1 MKKVK
6 AAVLE
11 LMLAQRRTVA
21 DVQPLIAYADM
32 TDEQL
37 VESVQNGENEAYAH
51 IVRRYQSKIYAYIMR
66 LTNHPVE
73 AQDILQEVF
82 IGVWT
87 GSGKFQGRAQV
98 KTWLFRIAHYQTA
111 TWLRNQK
118 RYAGERDDAIE
129 NLEDQENETP
139 ETLAFDAWN
148 FSQIQK
154 ALCELSA
161 DHREAIELSFTHGF
175 SNAEIAIILDCPVGT
190 VKSRLHNALR
200 NLNGI
205 LATQEIIN
213 KDRNSSAHRGNNP
226 KNKKD

>member
-1 MKKVK
+1 MNQK
-6 AAVLE
+6 ARFSDYLSSRQASSKDSDLKLFQKIVAKNEKALEEFYLRYCLSLYTYVLRMIHDPHAAE
-11 LMLAQRRTVA
+11 
-21 DVQPLIAYADM
+21 
-32 TDEQL
+32 
-37 VESVQNGENEAYAH
+37 
-51 IVRRYQSKIYAYIMR
+51 
-66 LTNHPVE
+66 
-73 AQDILQEVF
+73 DILQEVF

-118 RYAGERDDAIE
+118 RYTGERDDAIE

-205 LATQEIIN
+205 LTTQEIIN
-213 KDRNSSAHRGNNP
+213 KDRNYSAHRGNNP